1 MTKTLLVGLTFIF
14 SASSYAVET
23 TKPLEDYS
31 ATYHIYKIKD
41 GQKSL
46 LTSASSLVKVNVET
60 PVKIERSIGSDLT
73 LASEGFEIITEISN
87 KNSKE
92 QWDMKGTVTAVD
104 TATVADNK
112 EWSKVTSET
121 IGFRHSMLL
130 EKGKTTE
137 FTSNFEQG
145 GVKYLLEG
153 SVTRLK

>member
-1 MTKTLLVGLTFIF
+1 MKKTLLVGLALIF

-31 ATYHIYKIKD
+31 ATYHIYKVKD
-41 GQKSL
+41 GKKSL

-73 LASEGFEIITEISN
+73 LAAEGFEIITEVSN

-92 QWDMKGTVTAVD
+92 QWDMKGTVTSVD
-104 TATVADNK
+104 TAMVADNK
-112 EWSKVTSET
+112 EWSRVTTET
-121 IGFRHSMLL
+121 VGFRHSMLL
-130 EKGKTTE
+130 DKDKKTE

-145 GVKYLLEG
+145 GVTYLLEG
-153 SVTRLK
+153 SLTRLK